1 MTIRTSRWAWERRS
15 RPFGALAWAAG
26 AALLAACDG
35 GRGPDVAVRTADEGA
50 PPVSVVTSPRSRLC
64 APDNRGWEDFP
75 ALVGSMHQHSGFSD
89 GEIGTT
95 PADYFAAGREL
106 GLDFVAAAEHSDNL
120 RLPLTVNG
128 DCFSAQLPQ
137 CLQLPTLQ
145 DPLGG
150 ILKWERMA
158 ELADAA
164 TDADFTA
171 IRGFEWTSDRFGH
184 MNVFF
189 SRNEINAKTTD
200 GYVLSMEGFWLWFGL
215 SPDLGGGNDG
225 LLVFN
230 HPGRED
236 LIHSNIP
243 DPGFTFNDFALR
255 PNAAPRVVGI
265 EVFGKSGDAYDV
277 DNGAPPEGWY
287 AYALDKGWALGPVGA
302 EDEHGTRWAQP
313 ERAKTV
319 ILAPSRARD
328 DLRQALQDRRF
339 YALAQNFNDIR
350 LHFSADGE
358 PMGSAIARPDGA
370 AVVLRAAVTAPDNAQ
385 LEIVSNGGEVV
396 ATGAA
401 SAVLE
406 HRISADPTERWYY
419 LRVIVDEQQ
428 PVAYSAPVWVVAGDP
443 YPACAAT
450 Q

>member
-1 MTIRTSRWAWERRS
+1 MIRQFSRRARARR
-15 RPFGALAWAAG
+15 PLCALA
-26 AALLAACDG
+26 LASSMGLFVACDG
-35 GRGPDVAVRTADEGA
+35 GRQAASGPEVRAEE

-265 EVFGKSGDAYDV
+265 EVFGKSGDAYDI